1 MLLKALRSATTI
13 HDVAALLGYKASSL
27 AYIVYGQDAAAKY
40 TEFDVPKRYGG
51 KRRISAPTPELK
63 LLQSR
68 LSDLLQNC
76 QAEINEA
83 NGRANR
89 VEQRINVRADRIS
102 HGFRRNRSIITN
114 AKEHRAR
121 RFVLNVDLKDFF
133 GSINFGRVRGFLMKD
148 RSFSLKPQVA
158 TLLAQIACHENS
170 LPQGSPCSP
179 VLSNLI
185 SHVLDVHLVGL
196 AAKKGCIYSRY
207 ADDLTFSTNKPVFP
221 SSIAVSDPVDEHT
234 WHPGNE
240 LVRLVTKCGFEINPV
255 KTRMQYRNS
264 RQEVTG
270 LVVNRKVNVRSEYRS
285 TVRAMVHHLFTK
297 GAFEILQRSD
307 DGKGGVTINRIPGT
321 LNQLHG
327 MLGFIDG
334 VDLYNKRSS
343 AAKGTKETSVTSKKA
358 MYRRFLLFKEFY
370 AAPMPVIVCEGKTD
384 NVYILHAIRSL
395 VAANPRLAIV
405 NPNGTI
411 KLNVRI
417 FKYSETSTGRI
428 IKMNGGTGDLGNF
441 MRDYRAEIARFKA
454 PGQQHSVILL
464 IDNDSGAGPLYNI
477 VRQVTGKKPSGNE
490 PFVHV
495 TGNLYISATPL
506 KPDGTESMIEDFF
519 DAATK
524 AMPISGKTFSA
535 DADDGSGK
543 HYGKIVFAHKVIRA
557 HAGTINFGGFQEILS
572 NIAAVIDSHAM
583 KLAAATAP

>member
-13 HDVAALLGYKASSL
+13 HDVAPLLGYTASSL
-27 AYIVYGQDAAAKY
+27 AFIVYGQGAAAKY
-40 TEFDVPKRYGG
+40 KEFEIPKRYGG
-51 KRRISAPTPELK
+51 TRRISAPTPELK

-83 NGRANR
+83 AGRADR
-89 VEQRINVRADRIS
+89 IEQRINARADRIS

-114 AKEHRAR
+114 AKEHRNR
-121 RFVLNVDLKDFF
+121 KFVFNADLKDFF

-185 SHVLDVHLVGL
+185 GHVLDVHLVGL

-234 WHPGNE
+234 WHPGKE
-240 LVRLVTKCGFEINPV
+240 LARLVTKCGFEINPA

-297 GAFEILQRSD
+297 GGFEILQRSD

-334 VDLYNKRSS
+334 VDLYNKRS
-343 AAKGTKETSVTSKKA
+343 ALTKGAKEASSVTSKET

-370 AAPMPVIVCEGKTD
+370 AASVPVIICEGKTD

-395 VAANPRLAIV
+395 VAANPRLATV
-405 NPNGTI
+405 NPDGTI

-428 IKMNGGTGDLGNF
+428 LKMNGGTGDLGNF
-441 MRDYRAEIARFKA
+441 MRDYRSEIARFKA
-454 PGQQHSVILL
+454 PGQQHPVILL
-464 IDNDSGAGPLYNI
+464 IDNDTGAAPLYNI
-477 VRQVTGKKPSGNE
+477 VKQITGKRPTGSE

-495 TGNLYISATPL
+495 TGNLYLSATPL
-506 KPDGTESMIEDFF
+506 MPDGSDSMIEDFF

-524 AMPISGKTFSA
+524 TMPVSGKTFSP
-535 DADDGSGK
+535 DADEDSGK
-543 HYGKIVFAHKVIRA
+543 HYGKIVFAHKVVRA
-557 HAGTINFGGFQEILS
+557 HAGTINFTGFQEILS
-572 NIAAVIDSHAM
+572 NITAVIESHAL
-583 KLAAATAP
+583 KLT